1 MRKIILRRN
10 EKNSNIVYVSI
21 SDSSYIDNITIEN
34 IRELKNYEKQ
44 LFVFDNAN
52 DRKDFI
58 NIIEQIIYESNNELT
73 LGESID
79 FTCYINDTPFIY
91 KSYLDLLS
99 IE

>member
-1 MRKIILRRN
+1 MRKIILNRS

-21 SDSSYIDNITIEN
+21 SDASYIDNITIGN
-34 IRELKNYEKQ
+34 IRELNNYEKQ

-58 NIIEQIIYESNNELT
+58 NTIEQIIDKSYNELT

-79 FTCYINDTPFIY
+79 FTCNINDTPFIY